1 MKKLFIL
8 SFAAFALYSCGNTGK
23 TVEEKV
29 TTVLEEV
36 AEEHNAKNSLDY
48 KGTYKG
54 TLPAADAEGMETTIT
69 LMDSTFTKDVVYI
82 GKKGKFSDKGKY
94 SWNED
99 GNTIILEGI
108 KDAPNKYFV
117 AENQLIAL
125 DMDGKKITG
134 NLADKYILK
143 KQ

>member
-8 SFAAFALYSCGNTGK
+8 SLAAFALYSCGNTGK

-29 TTVLEEV
+29 TTVIEEV
-36 AEEHNAKNSLDY
+36 ADIHNAQNSLDY

-54 TLPAADAEGMETTIT
+54 TLPAADAQGMETTIT

-82 GKKGKFSDKGKY
+82 GKKGKFSEKGKY
-94 SWNED
+94 SWNKD
-99 GNTIILEGI
+99 GNIIILEGI
-108 KDAPNKYFV
+108 DAPNKYFV
-117 AENQLIAL
+117 AENQLVAL

-134 NLADKYILK
+134 DLADKYILK